1 MSFLLIQ
8 APKDTFDQIIK
19 KKKKDTFGQGGCLG
33 WDLWVFVMLIESKF
47 TSIQF

>member
-1 MSFLLIQ
+1 MNFLLIQ
-8 APKDTFDQIIK
+8 APKDTFGQIIK
-19 KKKKDTFGQGGCLG
+19 KKKEETFGQGGCLG